1 MNNKINT
8 YSFGVALHGAS
19 LAGPQIPTTP
29 DILPDVWGFLFLIP
43 SQVIDAGP
51 FWTAKLGYQ
60 EKTEQMS
67 YSTTNHTFL
76 CGLSFLW
83 LKIWS
88 NLRRSWKHYRT
99 GLIIPSKNC
108 DAMDQVY
115 RN

>member
-1 MNNKINT
+1 MKLYFKLRMSGDGPTCLVRCINLNT
-8 YSFGVALHGAS
+8 IA
-19 LAGPQIPTTP
+19 P

-99 GLIIPSKNC
+99 GLIIPSKNYG
-108 DAMDQVY
+108 AVDQVY
-115 RN
+115 RS